1 MEAQELSLAVL
12 LPACTRNLK
21 VHPLPEH
28 NTVVLLNKIQT
39 LLHKFLSHN
48 ISQFS

>member
-12 LPACTRNLK
+12 LPACTRNPK

-28 NTVVLLNKIQT
+28 NTVVLLKKIMT
-39 LLHKFLSHN
+39 FLHKILSHKV
-48 ISQFS
+48 SQFS